1 VPRRLIFITVEK
13 IKIPACDSCGW
24 YFMPECVEGDSLEA
38 MLQAFREQM
47 KRDFAVHDCNN
58 YPNTKKEN

>member
-24 YFMPECVEGDSLEA
+24 AFMPEYVDGDSLEV
-38 MLQAFREQM
+38 MLENFKAQLG
-47 KRDFAVHDCNN
+47 RDFAAHDCTD
-58 YPNTKKEN
+58 YPNVTR